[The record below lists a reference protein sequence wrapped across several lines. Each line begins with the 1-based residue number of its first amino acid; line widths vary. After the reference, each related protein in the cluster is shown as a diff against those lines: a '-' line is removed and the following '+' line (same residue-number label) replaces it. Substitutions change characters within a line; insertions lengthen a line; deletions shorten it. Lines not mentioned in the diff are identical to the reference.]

1 VGAGALANAG
11 FMIETGQNPD
21 FVLQARMVLDDLGV
35 QKGWDWQRGV
45 LEVNLSEKATGRVR
59 GTKRWNVKSSAPD
72 TASAI
77 KRALN
82 EADAILKQELRPT
95 LIDMVSSH

>member
-1 VGAGALANAG
+1 
-11 FMIETGQNPD
+11 
-21 FVLQARMVLDDLGV
+21 LQARMVLDDLGV

-45 LEVNLSEKATGRVR
+45 LEVSLSEKATGRVR

-72 TASAI
+72 TESAI

-82 EADAILKQELRPT
+82 QADAILNQELRPT
-95 LIDMVSSH
+95 IIDMVSNH